1 MISETCLLITEQ
13 VTEDYLSMWVIKTTD
28 TPKRKATGNPFFFSN
43 LDEREADGITQI
55 PGIKPK

>member
-1 MISETCLLITEQ
+1 MISKTCLRITEQ
-13 VTEDYLSMWVIKTTD
+13 LTENYLSMCVIKTTKS
-28 TPKRKATGNPFFFSN
+28 PKLKATGTHFFLN